1 MNNPLMQYKIEKNYS
16 WADMHHT
23 IGAKLATLVRIAN
36 LTPDRYGSIT
46 LHNAKLIQVATN
58 INFMDLYV
66 PLPPSSPEAV
76 A

>member
-36 LTPDRYGSIT
+36 LPPERYGSVT
-46 LHNAKLIQVATN
+46 LHNAKLIQLATS
-58 INFMDLYV
+58 INFLDLYV
-66 PLPPSSPEAV
+66 PLPSRSPEAV